1 MSGDCPICAKHAG
14 RGPLAGGAVIAQDEL
29 VVVTHR
35 AVDSATGLGLAGYA
49 YIDTRRH
56 VARWTGLTAAEIDAV
71 ARVAGRLARAL
82 EAEFGTDLI
91 MSAIARLAVPHF
103 HQHVFVRH
111 PGTPAD
117 VPWSQPGDWPGAP
130 QRTAAELAT
139 LAGRLAVSLEGGS

>member
-1 MSGDCPICAKHAG
+1 MSDCPICAKHAG

-35 AVDSATGLGLAGYA
+35 PVDAATGLGVAGYA
-49 YIDTRRH
+49 FVDTRRH

-71 ARVAGRLARAL
+71 ARAAGRVARAL

-91 MSAIARLAVPHF
+91 MSMIVGLAVPHF

-111 PGTPAD
+111 PGTPAEL
-117 VPWSQPGDWPGAP
+117 PWLRSGEWPGAP
-130 QRTAAELAT
+130 QRSAAELAA
-139 LAGRLAVSLEGGS
+139 LAERLAAHPDT